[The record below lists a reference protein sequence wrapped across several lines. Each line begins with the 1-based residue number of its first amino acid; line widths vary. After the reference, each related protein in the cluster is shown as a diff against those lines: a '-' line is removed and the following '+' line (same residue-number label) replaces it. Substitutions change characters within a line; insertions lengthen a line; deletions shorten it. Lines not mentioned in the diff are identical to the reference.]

1 MRIIIIVIVG
11 LSVFIGSCKP
21 EEVTLLT
28 TRYINNTTVPIK
40 FDNYFGD
47 QTMVNI
53 FPGEEHSSTSHHRG
67 VSNSFPLRLFY
78 FPDDSII
85 VDFADTLR
93 IVHLSRSLSN
103 DSAFYQ
109 GRGEIVL
116 YNHSR
121 SIYNIDSYIKS
132 NPTDTGYEAWYIFT
146 QEDLEYAISVYE

>member
-1 MRIIIIVIVG
+1 MRIIIIIIVG
-11 LSVFIGSCKP
+11 LSIFIGSCKP
-21 EEVTLLT
+21 EDETHLII
-28 TRYINNTTVPIK
+28 RYINDTTVPIK
-40 FDNYFGD
+40 FDNYFDD

-53 FPGEEHSSTSHHRG
+53 FPGEEHSSTSNHRCG
-67 VSNSFPLRLFY
+67 SNSFPLRLFY

-93 IVHLSRSLSN
+93 IVHLSRWFSN

-116 YNHSR
+116 YNDSR
-121 SIYNIDSYIKS
+121 SIYNLDSYIKS
-132 NPTDTGYEAWYIFT
+132 NPTDNGYEARYTFT